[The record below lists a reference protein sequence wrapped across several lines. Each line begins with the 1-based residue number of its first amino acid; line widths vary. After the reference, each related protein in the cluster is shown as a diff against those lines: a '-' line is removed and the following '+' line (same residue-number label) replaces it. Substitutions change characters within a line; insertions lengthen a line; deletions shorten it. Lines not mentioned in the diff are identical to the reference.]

1 MLFADGAE
9 NGDSGWH
16 ARGFTR
22 TTGTFTQQHGQ
33 YYLVENRQYVSYDST
48 LRTGPYVF
56 GSVRRPRRV
65 EHFPYQNGLLIWF
78 WDASQSDNNVWDHP
92 GSGLV
97 LPVDAHPAPL
107 RWKDG
112 RLMNTRVQSY
122 DSTFGSEATDSLTLP
137 RADVPVTVPS
147 LPGVAEFNDRTG
159 VYWDAANPYNS
170 VKVPAT
176 GTSIQLLWN
185 SADRLESLIMVR
197 PAY

>member
-1 MLFADGAE
+1 
-9 NGDSGWH
+9 
-16 ARGFTR
+16 
-22 TTGTFTQQHGQ
+22 
-33 YYLVENRQYVSYDST
+33 
-48 LRTGPYVF
+48 
-56 GSVRRPRRV
+56 
-65 EHFPYQNGLLIWF
+65 
-78 WDASQSDNNVWDHP
+78 
-92 GSGLV
+92 
-97 LPVDAHPAPL
+97 
-107 RWKDG
+107 
-112 RLMNTRVQSY
+112 MNTRVQSY